1 MSSITIRG
9 QKRLSGEIYLQ
20 GSKNSA
26 LPLMAA
32 TLLCKGTSVLH
43 NCPVLSDVDAAVDIL
58 RAIGCSVLREGH
70 TVTVNTDN
78 INCTVIP
85 DELMREMRS
94 SVVFLG
100 AILARCLSAVIS
112 YPGGCELGPRP
123 IDLHLSG
130 MRSLGAVIN
139 EEHGTLECFAPDGLK
154 GADITLILPSVGATE
169 NIMLAAVTAKGRT
182 VLRNAA
188 REPEISDLADFLN
201 RAGAKIRGAGE
212 STIVIDG
219 VSELYGTE
227 HTVIPDRIAAATYMA
242 AAAITRGDVTV
253 KNMIPA
259 HVYPVIPAFLE
270 AGCAISVKDR
280 ELSLTAVYG
289 PKRIK
294 TVRTLAYPGFP
305 TDAQPPVM
313 AMCTVAPGTSVF
325 VENIFDNR
333 FKHAGELMRLGAK
346 IKVEGKVAVVEGV
359 DRLTGAAVKATDL
372 RGGAALCVAALAA
385 EGETVLSETKHI
397 MRGYED
403 ITGTL
408 YSLGAD
414 IR

>member
-1 MSSITIRG
+1 
-9 QKRLSGEIYLQ
+9 
-20 GSKNSA
+20 
-26 LPLMAA
+26 MAA

-270 AGCAISVKDR
+270 AGCEISVKDR
-280 ELSLTAVYG
+280 ELSLTAVYVHEKDKDG
-289 PKRIK
+289 
-294 TVRTLAYPGFP
+294 
-305 TDAQPPVM
+305 Q
-313 AMCTVAPGTSVF
+313 
-325 VENIFDNR
+325 
-333 FKHAGELMRLGAK
+333 
-346 IKVEGKVAVVEGV
+346 
-359 DRLTGAAVKATDL
+359 DRLLIPDFRPT
-372 RGGAALCVAALAA
+372 
-385 EGETVLSETKHI
+385 LS
-397 MRGYED
+397 R
-403 ITGTL
+403 
-408 YSLGAD
+408 
-414 IR
+414 R